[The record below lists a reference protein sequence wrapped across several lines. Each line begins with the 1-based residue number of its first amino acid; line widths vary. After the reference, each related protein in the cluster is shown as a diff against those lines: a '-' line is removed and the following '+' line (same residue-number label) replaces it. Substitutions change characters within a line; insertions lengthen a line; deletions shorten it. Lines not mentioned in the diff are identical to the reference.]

1 MRLSELELAELNEK
15 ATLCK
20 CNREKKKVKKHIK
33 SVAESRGISVAECR
47 KDMEYAIKMAS
58 EKPTELFIRMYGR
71 RTPSLEEFIYKLL
84 DAVEKEGR
92 NYDA

>member
-1 MRLSELELAELNEK
+1 MELAELNEK